1 MDFGEFT
8 IDHFTMGDRMDEN
21 KGSDGELKRFVE
33 ISASPFIQNVGPDDS
48 FTTTF
53 DIESLR
59 GEASS

>member
-1 MDFGEFT
+1 
-8 IDHFTMGDRMDEN
+8 MGDRTDEN

-33 ISASPFIQNVGPDDS
+33 IAASPFIQNVGPDES

>member
-1 MDFGEFT
+1 
-8 IDHFTMGDRMDEN
+8 MGDRTDEN

-33 ISASPFIQNVGPDDS
+33 IAADAFIQNVGPDES

-59 GEASS
+59 GEAAS